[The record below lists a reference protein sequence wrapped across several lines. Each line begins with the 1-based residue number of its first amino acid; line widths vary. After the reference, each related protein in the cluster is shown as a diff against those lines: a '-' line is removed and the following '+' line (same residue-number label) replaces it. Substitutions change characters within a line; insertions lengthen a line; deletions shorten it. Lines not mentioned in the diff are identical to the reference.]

1 MTKGSVCFYFGS
13 KEAVLLELLNQAEQ
27 IVTETV
33 LKLLEGSGG
42 SAIRKAGALA
52 TSPSA
57 LDVTDREN
65 MLLIILTLLE
75 SENGPVARK
84 TKAQFYDSLDE
95 VIRDG

>member
-42 SAIRKAGALA
+42 SAIRKPVRLLHRQAHL
-52 TSPSA
+52 TSPT
-57 LDVTDREN
+57 VRTCC
-65 MLLIILTLLE
+65 
-75 SENGPVARK
+75 
-84 TKAQFYDSLDE
+84 
-95 VIRDG
+95 